1 MDTSRILKSEF
12 YTNQWGLHSA
22 QRAEHPFSM
31 TLKRTW
37 NNTGVSEQFQ

>member
-1 MDTSRILKSEF
+1 
-12 YTNQWGLHSA
+12 LHCG